1 MEELDDKEFD
11 QIFKNRIK
19 DGYLDFEEESWI
31 KMEKKLRK
39 RNRFIFLRNAS
50 VILLFLSLGLAAYLL
65 NGNNKSAKEEILVK
79 HVERFRNEPKD
90 IKQKDDLSIR
100 GLSDSRFSPSLRENP
115 LKTVYQTLPTLKTDL
130 SIPVELGDSAVSRNQ
145 NSPMVHNNK
154 IEPIREDEKESQ
166 KEPIIEKAI
175 NLPKRKRSIVLSIN
189 AGPDFNST
197 EKTIGGKSGVA
208 LGIGISVP
216 IGAKLSF
223 QTGVNYGSKNYEAE
237 GYDYAFNNPNTVNII
252 AGIDASCKV
261 LEIPL
266 RATYNLNTNA
276 NGSFDV
282 SAGLSSYVMLKENY
296 RFIYT
301 AASGRNDRLLEE
313 RNANQH
319 YLSVIDLSATY
330 RIKLKNKNFA
340 FGIEPYLKIP
350 LGGIGEGSVPLKSS
364 GISLKLNYELNRK
377 N

>member
-1 MEELDDKEFD
+1 MEELDDRDFD
-11 QIFKNRIK
+11 QIFKNKIK
-19 DGYLDFEEESWI
+19 DGYLDFEEEAWI
-31 KMEKKLRK
+31 KMERKLRK
-39 RNRFIFLRNAS
+39 RNRFVFLRNAG

-65 NGNNKSAKEEILVK
+65 SGDNRSAKEEILVK
-79 HVERFRNEPKD
+79 NVERFENEPKD
-90 IKQKDDLSIR
+90 IKQEDKLSIR
-100 GLSDSRFSPSLRENP
+100 DLSKSRSSPSSSAKP
-115 LKTVYQTLPTLKTDL
+115 LKMAYQTPATSAANLLRPIEK
-130 SIPVELGDSAVSRNQ
+130 GDSAVKGNQ
-145 NSPMVHNNK
+145 NLPIAQNNK
-154 IEPIREDEKESQ
+154 FESFAEVEKRSQ
-166 KEPIIEKAI
+166 TETIIEKAI
-175 NLPKRKRSIVLSIN
+175 NFPKRKRSIILSIN

-208 LGIGISVP
+208 LGIGISMP
-216 IGAKLSF
+216 IGTKLSF
-223 QTGVNYGSKNYEAE
+223 QTGVSYGSKNYKAE

-266 RATYNLNTNA
+266 RATYNLTE
-276 NGSFDV
+276 NGKGGLDV
-282 SAGLSSYVMLKENY
+282 NAGLSSYMMLKENY

-301 AASGRNDRLLEE
+301 AASGRNDRFLEE

-330 RIKLKNKNFA
+330 HIKLKNKNFA